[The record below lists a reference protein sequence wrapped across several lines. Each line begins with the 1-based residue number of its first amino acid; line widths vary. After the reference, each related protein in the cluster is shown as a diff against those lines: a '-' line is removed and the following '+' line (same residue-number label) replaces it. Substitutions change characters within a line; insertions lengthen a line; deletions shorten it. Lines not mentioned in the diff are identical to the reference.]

1 MRHFLLTTGAEVQ
14 GFVSSDVVPDI
25 PHIEMP
31 LSILEFHAR
40 ARGYG
45 FDGANWVSTPASV
58 AQAKANIVAKIKA
71 KRDEMYAIGVQ
82 VAGDSYH
89 SDLASRQLYME
100 KLQFPETLEAG
111 GDWKT
116 RDGVYVSMTVGLMQQ
131 VAAAVTAHYSSCFKA
146 CELHIQT
153 MQQAPDFARYQ
164 FNDGWPA

>member
-45 FDGANWVSTPASV
+45 FDGANW
-58 AQAKANIVAKIKA
+58 VAKIKA